1 MSTANLII
9 GIEQYSGG
17 LTSAPYA
24 GSDAQRL
31 AQVWQGESI
40 VLLEG
45 QATRT
50 AILSRLRKLAKSPPQ
65 QLRVW
70 FGGLA
75 FHEDGEEY
83 LACHDTLADDRAET
97 ALPLREFLAAMR
109 QVKAKQTLL
118 LLDPR
123 GGAGQPFDPRMLEEA
138 GLNVLVAHAAGESS
152 HLSGALKA
160 SLFAHLVTE
169 AFAGR
174 APLALEAGG
183 TLTTTSLLAHLQRE
197 LPRLLRATYRE
208 APPQTP
214 LYFGQP
220 LHLADVTEALPEQ
233 AAVADPRLLPLKRGV
248 LRGETRLRVKA
259 LGGYRKFHRL
269 PDRINDSSRRF
280 VAELAAPDI
289 QADVDQFYASI
300 RELLGYKRRDVEG
313 SADRGSGFVR
323 TPDFEYSVSVDL
335 AEDDPT
341 VAVLRREVGS
351 IRNPEVVLSGPFG
364 QVFGDQFDTLV
375 FEFLRPFDLEAWID
389 RIEEQMPE
397 GVKLRCAPD
406 ASSVEVTLPGVV
418 GLVRLLRDRVEVRA
432 AGPRGPSS
440 RGPTSRGLVD
450 AFLAFQDRFHGRC
463 DLQELPLLPAG

>member
-1 MSTANLII
+1 MTTANLII
-9 GIEQYSGG
+9 GIEHYGEG
-17 LTSAPYA
+17 LVDAPHTV
-24 GSDAQRL
+24 SDAQQL
-31 AQVWQGESI
+31 ARVWGNESL
-40 VLLEG
+40 VLLDT

-50 AILSRLRKLAKSPPQ
+50 AILSRLRKLAKTPPEH
-65 QLRVW
+65 LRVW

-83 LACHDTLADDRAET
+83 LACSDTLPDDRAET
-97 ALPLREFLAAMR
+97 ALPLRELIAAIR
-109 QVKAKQTLL
+109 QVKAQQTVL

-123 GGAGQPFDPRMLEEA
+123 GGVGQPFDPQVLSDTP
-138 GLNVLVAHAAGESS
+138 LNVFVAHASGEKS
-152 HLSGALKA
+152 HVSGGLKA
-160 SLFAHLVTE
+160 GLFAHLVAE

-183 TLTTTSLLAHLQRE
+183 ALTTDSLLTHLQRE
-197 LPRLLRATYRE
+197 LPRLLRATFRE
-208 APPQTP
+208 APSQTP
-214 LYFGQP
+214 LYYGRP
-220 LHLADVTEALPEQ
+220 LHLADVAEALPKE
-233 AAVADPRLLPLKRGV
+233 ASVADPRLLPLKRGV
-248 LRGETRLRVKA
+248 LRGETRLRVRS
-259 LGGYRKFHRL
+259 LGGFRKFHRL
-269 PDRINDSSRRF
+269 PDRINEGSRRF
-280 VAELAAPDI
+280 VADLAAPDI

-341 VAVLRREVGS
+341 VAVIRREVGG
-351 IRNPEVVLSGPFG
+351 IQNPEVVLSGPFQ

-375 FEFLRPFDLEAWID
+375 FEFLRPFDLEAWVD

-406 ASSVEVTLPGVV
+406 ASRVEITLPGVM
-418 GLVRLLRDRVEVRA
+418 GLVRLLRDRVEVQA
-432 AGPRGPSS
+432 AGP

-450 AFLAFQDRFHGRC
+450 AFLAFQDRFHGRS
-463 DLQELPLLPAG
+463 DLQELPLLPGE

>member
-1 MSTANLII
+1 MTTASLII
-9 GIEQYSGG
+9 GIEHYPEG
-17 LTSAPYA
+17 LATAPHTV
-24 GSDAQRL
+24 SDAQHL
-31 AQVWQGESI
+31 ARVWGGEPI
-40 VLLEG
+40 LLTDA

-50 AILSRLRKLAKSPPQ
+50 AILSRLRKLAKTPPA

-83 LACHDTLADDRAET
+83 LACYDTLPDDRAET
-97 ALPLREFLAAMR
+97 ALPLREFLSAIAA
-109 QVKAKQTLL
+109 VKAKQTVV

-123 GGAGQPFDPRMLEEA
+123 GGAGEPLDPAALEDA
-138 GLNVLVAHAAGESS
+138 KLNVLVSHSAGEAS
-152 HLSGALKA
+152 HVSGSLKA
-160 SLFAHLVTE
+160 GLFAHLVTE

-174 APLALEAGG
+174 APLALESGG
-183 TLTTTSLLAHLQRE
+183 GLTTASLLAHLERE
-197 LPRLLRATYRE
+197 LPRVLRATYRE

-214 LYFGQP
+214 LYVGKP
-220 LHLADVTEALPEQ
+220 LHLADVAEALPEE
-233 AAVADPRLLPLKRGV
+233 ASVADPRLMPLKRGV
-248 LRGETRLRVKA
+248 LRGETRQRVKS

-269 PDRINDSSRRF
+269 PDRINEGSRRF
-280 VAELAAPDI
+280 VGELAAPDI

-341 VAVLRREVGS
+341 VAVIRREVGG
-351 IRNPEVVLSGPFG
+351 IQNPEVVLSGPFG

-406 ASSVEVTLPGVV
+406 ASSVEVTLPGVM
-418 GLVRLLRDRVEVRA
+418 GLVRLLRDRVEVQA
-432 AGPRGPSS
+432 AGPRGPS
-440 RGPTSRGLVD
+440 SRGLVD
-450 AFLAFQDRFHGRC
+450 AFLAFQDRFHGRS
-463 DLQELPLLPAG
+463 DLQELPLLPGG